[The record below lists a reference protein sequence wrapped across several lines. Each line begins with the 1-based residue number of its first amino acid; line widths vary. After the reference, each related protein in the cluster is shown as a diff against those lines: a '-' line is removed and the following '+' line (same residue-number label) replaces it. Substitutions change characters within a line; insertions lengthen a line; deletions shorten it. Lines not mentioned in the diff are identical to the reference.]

1 MLQKDPFPHS
11 SQLSQTFFLMSLSF
25 LLTNHTFLE
34 SGILLVP
41 CWLAMVCLLSPSSWD
56 LLLPSLQPVRVGC
69 LPSEV
74 HTWTCLSLECFVLE
88 SEKERQLLF
97 NSEESDTNPGFS
109 VTMMFAV
116 RKDVVWNRVLVA
128 YHSLVPGV
136 PRPFANLPHWR
147 LVMSP
152 MSVPLSTLARLG
164 FPFSQS

>member
-1 MLQKDPFPHS
+1 MTLSFTIPS
-11 SQLSQTFFLMSLSF
+11 SPRHFFLCLSLSSPPIIRIW
-25 LLTNHTFLE
+25 H
-34 SGILLVP
+34 
-41 CWLAMVCLLSPSSWD
+41 LAWYHACCLWRVCSA
-56 LLLPSLQPVRVGC
+56 LLPGICFSLHSNPWGVGC

-74 HTWTCLSLECFVLE
+74 CTWTCLSLEHFGLE
-88 SEKERQLLF
+88 PEKERQLLF
-97 NSEESDTNPGFS
+97 NTEESDTNPGFS

-136 PRPFANLPHWR
+136 PRPFTNVPHWR